1 MVKETDSG
9 FFASIFRTAGRVGL
23 KIKIHEIHEIHQNLR
38 NPVSISR
45 PIVSATCL
53 NHSVTSAAD
62 IIRPRPNPKTGV
74 PANLNQTHFNLLTID
89 CLIYF

>member
-38 NPVSISR
+38 NPVSIR
-45 PIVSATCL
+45 GL
-53 NHSVTSAAD
+53 
-62 IIRPRPNPKTGV
+62 
-74 PANLNQTHFNLLTID
+74 
-89 CLIYF
+89 